1 MSAGIRR
8 IQIYGER
15 RSGTNFLEQLL
26 VANLRSVPVCRDY
39 GWKHGFHGP
48 GVETADDCLFL
59 VIYRNPFD
67 WLRSLHRRPFHA
79 APSLRRIPFSDFIRR
94 EWWCVW
100 DEQAGRPRGHEMH
113 GLEMMSERDPE
124 TGERFP
130 NVLRLRTAKIR
141 NWEGLRARTTHTEYV
156 RYEDL
161 AASPSGYLASLS
173 GRFGL
178 MQTDHFVPIERA
190 RGRTRPYRPRR
201 YKPIGTG
208 DVRHIVQTLDAAL
221 ELGIGY
227 DLGALAR
234 DPSVRGTGIRRILG
248 SLSR

>member
-1 MSAGIRR
+1 MLTGIRR

-15 RSGTNFLEQLL
+15 CSGTNFLERLL
-26 VANLRSVPVCRDY
+26 IENLMSVTVCRDF
-39 GWKHGFHGP
+39 GWKHGFHSPDVG
-48 GVETADDCLFL
+48 EADDCLFL

-79 APSLRRIPFSDFIRR
+79 APPLRRVPFSDFIRR

-100 DEQAGRPRGHEMH
+100 DEAAHYPPGHEMH
-113 GLEMMSERDPE
+113 GLEMMSERDPA

-130 NVLRLRTAKIR
+130 DVLRLRTAKIR
-141 NWEGLRARTTHTEYV
+141 NWEGLRGRASHTEYL

-161 AASPSGYLASLS
+161 AASPSGYLESLS

-178 MQTDHFVPIERA
+178 ERTDRFAPVDRA
-190 RGRTRPYRPRR
+190 RGRKRPYQPRS
-201 YKPIGTG
+201 YKPIGTR
-208 DVRHIVQTLDAAL
+208 DVRYIMERLEGAL

-227 DLGALAR
+227 DLEVLAR
-234 DPSVRGTGIRRILG
+234 DPSVRGTGIRRMLG
-248 SLSR
+248 RVSL